1 MRFGESRCLPL
12 RSGRSGWFGRAGSF
26 GRTDRLGGTDRSD
39 SVWSWAVRL
48 GTTIAVGSLVQ
59 TLHNACVLRRPARVP
74 SPAPEPLTVL
84 IPMRDEIDNV
94 TDCLNSVLAA
104 VDRWPGPA
112 RVVVLDDESS
122 DGTSQL
128 LHQIGRAEDSVE
140 ILTGDPPPNGWHGKP
155 WACHQMSRT
164 AADDGVMIFL
174 DADVRVEPDAFT
186 ASAALLRETGL
197 DLVSPYPRQV
207 TRGPVERLVQPLL
220 QWSWMSTLPLRL
232 AERSA
237 RPSMSAANGQFLVVD
252 GSAYRRAGG
261 HEAVRSDI
269 LEDIAILRAFKR
281 SGARGVVVEGS
292 AIATCM
298 MYDGWREVRDGYRKS
313 LWSAFGSLPGTVAV
327 TALLH
332 LAYVLPPIA
341 MMTGSRV
348 GLVGYLAAV
357 TSRMVT
363 AQTTGGRRWPD
374 PIVHPLSIV
383 AFAALTA
390 DSVVAQRSGT
400 LTWRGRVVRETR

>member
-1 MRFGESRCLPL
+1 MRISESCGSPE
-12 RSGRSGWFGRAGSF
+12 SF
-26 GRTDRLGGTDRSD
+26 GGAQRLATA
-39 SVWSWAVRL
+39 WSWAVRS
-48 GTTIAVGSLVQ
+48 GTAVAVGSLVQ
-59 TLHNACVLRRPARVP
+59 TLHNAYVLRRPTRGP
-74 SPAPEPLTVL
+74 SPRPEPLTVL

-94 TDCLNSVLAA
+94 TDCLNSALAA
-104 VDRWPGPA
+104 LDRWPGPA
-112 RVVVLDDESS
+112 RIVVLDDESS
-122 DGTSQL
+122 DGTSKL
-128 LHQIGRAEDSVE
+128 LRQIGHAEGRID
-140 ILTGDPPPNGWHGKP
+140 ILAGDPPPSGWHGKP
-155 WACHQMSRT
+155 WACHQMSRV

-186 ASAALLRETGL
+186 ASVALLRETGL

-207 TRGPVERLVQPLL
+207 TRGLVERLVQPLL
-220 QWSWMSTLPLRL
+220 QWSWMSTLPLRV

-252 GSAYRRAGG
+252 TSAYRRAGG
-261 HEAVRSDI
+261 HEAVRSEV

-292 AIATCM
+292 AIATCT

-327 TALLH
+327 TTLLH

-341 MMTGSRV
+341 MVTGSRV

-357 TSRMVT
+357 SSRMIT
-363 AQTTGGRRWPD
+363 ARTTGGRPWPD
-374 PIVHPLSIV
+374 PVVHPLSIL
-383 AFAALTA
+383 AFTALTA
-390 DSVVAQRSGT
+390 DSVVARRSGT
-400 LTWRGRVVRETR
+400 LTWRGRALGDNR